1 MGGNISGSEPSGVL
15 KVRVAPRAKK
25 NEVSEFLP
33 DGTIKIR
40 LTAPPVEGKANK
52 SLIKFLSS
60 ILDIPRANLE
70 IISGLKGRNKIV
82 RVIGMDQ
89 KSVYRLIDQIRT

>member
-1 MGGNISGSEPSGVL
+1 MGGKESGSETIGIL
-15 KVRVAPRAKK
+15 KVRVTPRARK
-25 NEVSEFLP
+25 NEISEFLP

-52 SLIKFLSS
+52 SLIKILSS
-60 ILDIPRANLE
+60 ILDIPRSNIE
-70 IISGLKGRNKIV
+70 IVSGLKGRNKII

-89 KSVYRLIDQIRT
+89 KSINRRIEQIRT

>member
-1 MGGNISGSEPSGVL
+1 MGGKDSESETNGIL
-15 KVRVAPRAKK
+15 KVRLIPRAKK
-25 NEVSEFLP
+25 NEISEFLP

-52 SLIKFLSS
+52 SLKKFLSS
-60 ILDIPRANLE
+60 ILGIPRSDIE
-70 IISGLKGRNKIV
+70 IISGLKGRNKII

-89 KSVYRLIDQIRT
+89 KSIDRLIEQI